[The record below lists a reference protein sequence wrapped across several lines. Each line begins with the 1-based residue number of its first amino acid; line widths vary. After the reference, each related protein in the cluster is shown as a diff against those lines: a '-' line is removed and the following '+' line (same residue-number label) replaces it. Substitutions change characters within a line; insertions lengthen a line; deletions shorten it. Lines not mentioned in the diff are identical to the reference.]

1 MTSQPP
7 TGPPSSPLSPPPP
20 PGPGPRPGPEPEP
33 GDGSGRGPSGR
44 RSARNLVLIAVGAAV
59 VALGL
64 VVLLRAIGD
73 DNPGGGSSTPAGTG
87 ATTTPQAHRV
97 VRSAALTPADW
108 GPGFVKS
115 APYEQ
120 DPLAETVVRKN
131 CTLAA
136 KPNRTGTLAALG
148 RRSQKAAPYEN
159 GLSQI
164 RVYAD
169 TATAKKFLTDG
180 KDAVDRC
187 PNQRDGKARWKDIR
201 ETTPP
206 DLPGFD
212 DLLSEQGTLVRY
224 DDGSAADIRY
234 VLLTGRT
241 GATVMTSYLSGP
253 PEVVQ
258 QIRQG
263 AEDAL
268 ALMRSRLPQR

>member
-7 TGPPSSPLSPPPP
+7 TGPPSGPLSPPPP
-20 PGPGPRPGPEPEP
+20 PGPGPRPGPGP

-44 RSARNLVLIAVGAAV
+44 RSRRNLVLIAVGAAV
-59 VALGL
+59 VVALGL
-64 VVLLRAIGD
+64 IVLLRAIGGG
-73 DNPGGGSSTPAGTG
+73 NPAGGSSTPAGTG
-87 ATTTPQAHRV
+87 ATTTPKAHRV
-97 VRSAALTPADW
+97 VRTAALTPADW

-115 APYEQ
+115 TPYEQ
-120 DPLAETVVRKN
+120 DPLAETVVQEN
-131 CTLAA
+131 CTLVA
-136 KPNRTGTLAALG
+136 KPSRTGTPAAVG

-180 KDAVDRC
+180 KNAVGRC
-187 PNQRDGKARWKDIR
+187 PNQQDGKARWKDIR
-201 ETTPP
+201 ETAPP

-212 DLLSEQGTLVRY
+212 DLVSEQGTLVTY
-224 DDGSAADIRY
+224 NDGSAADIRY

-253 PEVVQ
+253 PEVEQ
-258 QIRQG
+258 QIHQG
-263 AEDAL
+263 AEEAL
-268 ALMRSRLPQR
+268 ARMRSRLPQR

>member
-7 TGPPSSPLSPPPP
+7 TGPPSGPLSPPPP

-33 GDGSGRGPSGR
+33 EPEPGDGSGRGPSG
-44 RSARNLVLIAVGAAV
+44 L
-59 VALGL
+59 
-64 VVLLRAIGD
+64 
-73 DNPGGGSSTPAGTG
+73 
-87 ATTTPQAHRV
+87 
-97 VRSAALTPADW
+97 
-108 GPGFVKS
+108 
-115 APYEQ
+115 
-120 DPLAETVVRKN
+120 LAETVVRKN

-148 RRSQKAAPYEN
+148 RRSRKAAPYEN

-180 KDAVDRC
+180 K
-187 PNQRDGKARWKDIR
+187 ARWKDIR

-212 DLLSEQGTLVRY
+212 DLVSEQGALVRY
-224 DDGSAADIRY
+224 NDGSAADIRY

-258 QIRQG
+258 QIHQG

>member
-7 TGPPSSPLSPPPP
+7 TGPPSGPLSPPPP
-20 PGPGPRPGPEPEP
+20 PGPGPGPGPGPD
-33 GDGSGRGPSGR
+33 DGSGRGPSGR
-44 RSARNLVLIAVGAAV
+44 RSPRNLVLIAVGTAV

-64 VVLLRAIGD
+64 AVLLRAVGGD
-73 DNPGGGSSTPAGTG
+73 DPAGGSSTPAGTG
-87 ATTTPQAHRV
+87 ATTTPQAHTV

-108 GPGFVKS
+108 GRGFVRS
-115 APYEQ
+115 TPYEQ
-120 DPLAETVVRKN
+120 DPLAETVVQEN

-136 KPNRTGTLAALG
+136 KRNRTGTLAALG

-169 TATAKKFLTDG
+169 TATAKTFLADG
-180 KDAVDRC
+180 EDAVGRC
-187 PNQRDGKARWKDIR
+187 PDQRDGEARWKDIR

-206 DLPGFD
+206 DLTGFD
-212 DLLSEQGTLVRY
+212 DLASEQGTLVTY
-224 DDGSAADIRY
+224 SDGSAADIRY

-253 PEVVQ
+253 PEVEQ